1 MLKTNSKQVK
11 EKIREYILEHFKEY
25 YYQDNKK
32 YIQQDL
38 TNDDQ
43 IFLFIME
50 TIKQEYNHE
59 IKRNYNFL
67 SFNVFESYCR
77 GLPSILN
84 CDYYCNSAI
93 TLLGDILEQTQE
105 ERNKY
110 TEEQAEEKLT
120 YLIYKELID
129 YYR

>member
-43 IFLFIME
+43 IFLFIIE
-50 TIKQEYNHE
+50 TIKHEYNHE
-59 IKRNYNFL
+59 IKKNYNYLTFK
-67 SFNVFESYCR
+67 VFKEYCQ
-77 GLPSILN
+77 GLPSILD
-84 CDYYCNSAI
+84 CDYYCHSAI

-110 TEEQAEEKLT
+110 TESQAEELMTKLL
-120 YLIYKELID
+120 YNELIK
-129 YYR
+129 YYN